1 LIHLQSHFYL
11 RSFDAPLFLFENMK
25 SLINKIN
32 KILTARFGVLIR
44 INSEADPVNT
54 LIATILSQNTTDR
67 NSYKAY
73 KNLKNNFNNWEE
85 VASAKQK
92 TIEQN
97 IRIGGLAKQ
106 KAKSIKII
114 LNQLKK
120 DNEKIGL
127 DFLKRM
133 SNDEAINELI
143 KFNGVGVKT
152 ASCVLLFSLKRNIC
166 PVDTH
171 VHRTANRIGLVKSK
185 TPDKTFELLNKN
197 LPAGTAHS
205 FHTNLIKLGR
215 DICKSGKPLCIICPL
230 LKICTYEE
238 KNMIPIFRVTKND
251 FLLLDN
257 V

>member
-1 LIHLQSHFYL
+1 MKRLI
-11 RSFDAPLFLFENMK
+11 K
-25 SLINKIN
+25 KIN
-32 KILTARFGVLIR
+32 KMLISKFGIPKR
-44 INSEADPVNT
+44 NSAESNPVDT
-54 LIATILSQNTTDR
+54 LIATILSQNTTDK

-73 KNLKNNFNNWEE
+73 KNLKTNFKNWNEA
-85 VASAKQK
+85 ASANLK

-97 IRIGGLAKQ
+97 IRVGGLAKQ

-114 LNQLKK
+114 LNVLLKQKGKVTLDYLKK
-120 DNEKIGL
+120 L
-127 DFLKRM
+127 P
-133 SNDEAINELI
+133 NDKVISELV

-152 ASCVLLFSLKRNIC
+152 ASCVLLFSLRRNVC

-171 VHRTANRIGLVKSK
+171 VHRTANRIGLVKTKS
-185 TPDKTFELLNKN
+185 PDKTFELLNKN
-197 LPAGTAHS
+197 LPDGIAHS

-230 LKICTYEE
+230 VEICAYEE
-238 KNMIPIFRVTKND
+238 KNMHPISNVTKND

>member
-1 LIHLQSHFYL
+1 
-11 RSFDAPLFLFENMK
+11 MK

-32 KILTARFGVLIR
+32 KILISKFGVPNR
-44 INSEADPVNT
+44 NAAEMDPVDV
-54 LIATILSQNTTDR
+54 LIATILSQNTTDK

-73 KNLKNNFNNWEE
+73 KNLKANFKNWNE

-114 LNQLKK
+114 LNELLKQKGKVTLDYLKK
-120 DNEKIGL
+120 L
-127 DFLKRM
+127 P
-133 SNDEAINELI
+133 NDEVVSELV

-152 ASCVLLFSLKRNIC
+152 ASCVLLFSLNRDVC

-171 VHRTANRIGLVKSK
+171 VHRTANRIGLVKTKS
-185 TPDKTFELLNKN
+185 PEKTFELLNKN
-197 LPAGTAHS
+197 LPAGAAHS

-215 DICKSGKPLCIICPL
+215 DICKSGRPLCTICPL
-230 LKICTYEE
+230 FKICTYAE
-238 KNMIPIFRVTKND
+238 KNMHSISKVTKND

>member
-1 LIHLQSHFYL
+1 
-11 RSFDAPLFLFENMK
+11 MK
-25 SLINKIN
+25 SRINKIN
-32 KILTARFGVLIR
+32 KILISKFGLPKR
-44 INSEADPVNT
+44 NAAETDPVDV
-54 LIATILSQNTTDR
+54 LIATILSQNTTDK

-73 KNLKNNFNNWEE
+73 KNLKANFKNWNE

-114 LNQLKK
+114 LNELLKQK
-120 DNEKIGL
+120 GRVTL
-127 DFLKRM
+127 DYLKTLP
-133 SNDEAINELI
+133 NDEVVSELV
-143 KFNGVGVKT
+143 KFNGVGIKT
-152 ASCVLLFSLKRNIC
+152 ASCILLFSLQRNVC

-171 VHRTANRIGLVKSK
+171 VHRTVNRIGLVKTKS
-185 TPDKTFELLNKN
+185 PDKTFENLNKN
-197 LPAGTAHS
+197 LPTGVAHS

-215 DICKSGKPLCIICPL
+215 DICKSGRPLCTICPL
-230 LKICTYEE
+230 LKICAYEE
-238 KNMIPIFRVTKND
+238 KNMHSISKVTNND